1 MVKAVQEK
9 KERRRRRNFLSV
21 RFMESNKDE
30 IFRNLL
36 LNLATGNGI
45 G

>member
-9 KERRRRRNFLSV
+9 KERRRRNFLSV

-36 LNLATGNGI
+36 LNLATGNWI

>member
-9 KERRRRRNFLSV
+9 KERRRRNFLSV